1 MTTPTRAAGSRSR
14 GFTLIEL
21 LIALAV
27 VAILVR
33 IAFPSYQAYIVRSSR
48 QAAQSE
54 LVALANAQ
62 ERIFLN
68 SNAYTASVTG
78 TYTGQSGGGLGV
90 PTLSG
95 SAPPRRPRKI
105 EGWPVQVLGRRHC
118 NDVHAH
124 RDADRSAGRGGP
136 PALDDLGNRAAKVG
150 HQRQDLVAWKRQRA
164 CNRASPFL

>member
-1 MTTPTRAAGSRSR
+1 MTTPTRADGSRSR

-21 LIALAV
+21 VLALMV

-68 SNAYTASVTG
+68 SNSYTTRVTDP
-78 TYTGQSGGGLGV
+78 YTGQCFLCPGVTSPGGLGV
-90 PTLSG
+90 TSGKSKDNRYDFTVTVTPTPSATQAGMSFELKATPVTGTLQAGDGNLTITETGQRTWG
-95 SAPPRRPRKI
+95 SKT
-105 EGWPVQVLGRRHC
+105 W
-118 NDVHAH
+118 
-124 RDADRSAGRGGP
+124 
-136 PALDDLGNRAAKVG
+136 
-150 HQRQDLVAWKRQRA
+150 
-164 CNRASPFL
+164 

>member
-1 MTTPTRAAGSRSR
+1 MTMEPGIARSRHR

-62 ERIFLN
+62 EKIFLN
-68 SNAYTASVTG
+68 SSAYSSSVTG
-78 TYTGQSGGGLGV
+78 NYTGQSGGGLGV
-90 PTLSG
+90 T
-95 SAPPRRPRKI
+95 ATTT
-105 EGWPVQVLGRRHC
+105 C
-118 NDVHAH
+118 TT
-124 RDADRSAGRGGP
+124 AGRSKDCRYTFSVAATATTFTLTGTPVAGTP
-136 PALDDLGNRAAKVG
+136 QEADGNLTITEAG
-150 HQRQDLVAWKRQRA
+150 QRTWGSKTW
-164 CNRASPFL
+164 

>member
-21 LIALAV
+21 LIALAI

-95 SAPPRRPRKI
+95 SAPPDDPGKSKDGRYKYSVAATATTFTLTATPTGAQYAGDPLPLTISETGQRKW
-105 EGWPVQVLGRRHC
+105 GTSGKTW
-118 NDVHAH
+118 
-124 RDADRSAGRGGP
+124 
-136 PALDDLGNRAAKVG
+136 
-150 HQRQDLVAWKRQRA
+150 
-164 CNRASPFL
+164 

>member
-68 SNAYTASVTG
+68 SNS
-78 TYTGQSGGGLGV
+78 YTGKVTSPYNGQSTGGLGV
-90 PTLSG
+90 PDL
-95 SAPPRRPRKI
+95 
-105 EGWPVQVLGRRHC
+105 
-118 NDVHAH
+118 NDVV
-124 RDADRSAGRGGP
+124 DAASVDPGKSKDSRYTFSVAGTATTFTLTATPTGAQYAGDP
-136 PALDDLGNRAAKVG
+136 LPLTISETG
-150 HQRQDLVAWKRQRA
+150 QRKWGTSGKTW
-164 CNRASPFL
+164 